1 MSINRVEQRS
11 TVLHDVESVTRTL
24 LICAIEGLDVEVI
37 LSKKAKQNKTKIT
50 TTTTTTRIKIPAW
63 LQGLGN
69 DRTMES

>member
-1 MSINRVEQRS
+1 MMSINRVEQRS

-50 TTTTTTRIKIPAW
+50 TTTTRIKIPAW